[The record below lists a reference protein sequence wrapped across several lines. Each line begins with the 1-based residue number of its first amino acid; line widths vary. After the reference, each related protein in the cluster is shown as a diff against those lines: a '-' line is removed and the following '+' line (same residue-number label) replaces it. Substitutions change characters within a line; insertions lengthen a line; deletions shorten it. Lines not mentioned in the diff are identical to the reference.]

1 MYYIKTKVCDF
12 MQKLPI
18 LCASDSNYISVCL
31 LLVCKERLILLVFTA
46 YTDVYAQQG
55 RYRYG
60 VTALNHSGDKIRV
73 IVVL

>member
-31 LLVCKERLILLVFTA
+31 LLVCKERLILFVFTA
-46 YTDVYAQQG
+46 YTDVYMRSEEDTGMAS
-55 RYRYG
+55 
-60 VTALNHSGDKIRV
+60 LH
-73 IVVL
+73 

>member
-1 MYYIKTKVCDF
+1 MIYIYMYYIKTKLCDF

-18 LCASDSNYISVCL
+18 LWASDSYYISVCL

-46 YTDVYAQQG
+46 YTDVYMQRG

-60 VTALNHSGDKIRV
+60 VTALTSFW
-73 IVVL
+73 